1 MADGSW
7 KNMEDLY
14 IGDQVMGIDI
24 PTVPYEDS
32 MGFDY
37 IPTWTSTDV
46 SGTIKSV
53 ATVINVDNRSF
64 DSYYLINN
72 QVKVTYEHNVLVQQD
87 GIWKFIMVEDI
98 NVGDNIMN
106 ENLEIVPVLSKELIN
121 ETVNTTSI
129 NIDDIDVYTVRGMV
143 AHNITSKA
151 GAN

>member
-14 IGDQVMGIDI
+14 IGDEVMGIDI
-24 PTVPYEDS
+24 PTVPYDEVLP
-32 MGFDY
+32 FDY

-87 GIWKFIMVEDI
+87 GIWKFIMVENI

-143 AHNITSKA
+143 AHNIITKA